1 MRVFLSL
8 LFVCFSVSS
17 WNDVLA
23 QAIIPDL
30 FASEDILSIRLTGD
44 LPALLADI
52 EEDRLEHTLTL
63 SYEDSIGQ
71 DVALPVRVRTRGN
84 WRRNPDHCNFPPLRL
99 NFQKKVV
106 VGTLFENQD
115 KLKLVTHCQ
124 DDDPRFIG
132 YVLREYLIYRLY
144 NRLTDASFRVRLL
157 NVTYADSTG
166 DREVITRHGFLI
178 EEDIA
183 LADRLGLL
191 LAEMPEMGPT
201 PVDHSQETLL
211 HLFSYIVGN
220 IDWSLEQPHNAVLL
234 QKESFDTVVPVPYDF
249 DHAGF
254 VGAHYA
260 DRMPPF
266 GMTSPRYLLFN
277 SFCRNEEEL
286 TPALQVI
293 ETHRDDLRI
302 VVADFP
308 HLTLEERRR
317 GGRFV
322 ERRIAHLMDP
332 DERKRLL
339 LDSCRMNR

>member
-8 LFVCFSVSS
+8 LFVCFSVCS
-17 WNDVLA
+17 WHDVAA
-23 QAIIPDL
+23 QAIIPAL
-30 FASEDILSIRLTGD
+30 FASDDILSIRITGD
-44 LPALLADI
+44 FPALLADI
-52 EEDRLEHTLTL
+52 EEDRLEHTLSL
-63 SYEDSIGQ
+63 SYKDSMGEA
-71 DVALPVRVRTRGN
+71 VTLPVRVRTRGN
-84 WRRNPDHCNFPPLRL
+84 WRRNPAHCNFPPLRL
-99 NFQKKVV
+99 NFQKKMVA
-106 VGTLFENQD
+106 GTLFEEQD

-144 NRLTDASFRVRLL
+144 NTLTDASFRVRLL

-166 DREVITRHGFLI
+166 GREAITRHGILI
-178 EEDIA
+178 EEDES
-183 LADRLGLL
+183 LAERLGLIM
-191 LAEMPEMGPT
+191 AEMQEMGPT

-220 IDWSLEQPHNAVLL
+220 IDWSLEEPHNAILL
-234 QKESFDTVVPVPYDF
+234 QKEAFDAVVPVPYDF

-293 ETHRDDLRI
+293 ETQRDDLRTVI
-302 VVADFP
+302 SGFP
-308 HLTLEERRR
+308 LLTPEERRR
-317 GGRFV
+317 GERFV

-332 DERKRLL
+332 DERQRLL
-339 LDSCRMNR
+339 LDSCGTN